1 MATSISS
8 QNTKAVMFNLIIFG
22 APGSGKGTQSAK
34 IADRYNFAHISTG
47 DIFRNEIKNQTPL
60 GKRVKEVIDSGHLV
74 SDELLMEIIENAMEK
89 LGNPNGFIFDG
100 FPRTLR
106 QARDMD
112 EMMHRHKECISLVLA
127 LDVNR
132 EEIIE
137 RLLIRAQEQG
147 RKDDTEEV
155 ICNRL
160 EVYQNQTSPLIDYY
174 KNQSK
179 FVSINGVGTQE
190 GIFAKI
196 CRTIDPYMATANPI
210 L

>member
-1 MATSISS
+1 
-8 QNTKAVMFNLIIFG
+8 MFNLIIFG

-34 IADRYNFAHISTG
+34 IADHYHFAHISTG

-74 SDELLMEIIENAMEK
+74 SDELLMEIIENAVQK
-89 LGNPNGFIFDG
+89 AGNPDGFIFDG

-112 EMMHRHKECISLVLA
+112 AMLHRHKECVSLVLA

-132 EEIIE
+132 EEIIA
-137 RLLIRAQEQG
+137 RLLNRAQEQG
-147 RKDDTEEV
+147 RVDDTEEV
-155 ICNRL
+155 IRKRL
-160 EVYQNQTSPLIDYY
+160 EVYQNQTSPLIDFY
-174 KNQSK
+174 KNQGK
-179 FVSINGVGTQE
+179 FVSINGVGTLE
-190 GIFAKI
+190 GIFAEI
-196 CRTIDPYMATANPI
+196 CHTIDPHLAASEPN

>member
-1 MATSISS
+1 
-8 QNTKAVMFNLIIFG
+8 MFNLIIFG

-34 IADRYNFAHISTG
+34 IAARYNFAHISTG

-89 LGNPNGFIFDG
+89 MDNPNGFIFDG

-196 CRTIDPYMATANPI
+196 CRMIDPYMATANPI

>member
-1 MATSISS
+1 
-8 QNTKAVMFNLIIFG
+8 MFNLIIFG

>member
-1 MATSISS
+1 
-8 QNTKAVMFNLIIFG
+8 MFNLIIFG

-34 IADRYNFAHISTG
+34 IAARYNFAHISTG

-137 RLLIRAQEQG
+137 RLLNRAQEQG

-196 CRTIDPYMATANPI
+196 CRMIDPYMATANPI

>member
-1 MATSISS
+1 
-8 QNTKAVMFNLIIFG
+8 MFNLIIFG

-34 IADRYNFAHISTG
+34 IAARYNFAHISTG

>member
-34 IADRYNFAHISTG
+34 IAARYNFAHISTG

>member
-1 MATSISS
+1 
-8 QNTKAVMFNLIIFG
+8 MFNLIIFG

-47 DIFRNEIKNQTPL
+47 DIFRNEIKNHTPL

>member
-1 MATSISS
+1 
-8 QNTKAVMFNLIIFG
+8 MFNLIIFG

-196 CRTIDPYMATANPI
+196 CRTIDPYMATDNPI